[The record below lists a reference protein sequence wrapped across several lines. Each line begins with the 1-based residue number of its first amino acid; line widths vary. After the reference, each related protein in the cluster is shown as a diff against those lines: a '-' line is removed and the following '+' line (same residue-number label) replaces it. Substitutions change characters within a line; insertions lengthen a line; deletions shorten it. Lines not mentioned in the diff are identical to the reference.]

1 MLEALR
7 VITRT
12 SVSNFTDTVTRV
24 ERYFIVFLY
33 CFVFINTVSS
43 VLNGESQSHY
53 APVLDN
59 AYIQSLQTRY
69 LLSQKEWNVIQEG
82 RFYHRRSARHVENK
96 SKNEAAL
103 SFVV

>member
-7 VITRT
+7 VITST

-43 VLNGESQSHY
+43 VLNSEIQSHY

-69 LLSQKEWNVIQEG
+69 LLSKKE
-82 RFYHRRSARHVENK
+82 
-96 SKNEAAL
+96 
-103 SFVV
+103 